1 MGGQV
6 SRQPSLSVLPS
17 LLADLLAREAQFLV
31 TIGNVRGVMDSSVLD
46 PEPGPEGPFISYSYY
61 VTYDFVEDEDG
72 EGNVRAS
79 TMAETHPDSVL
90 AEVRP
95 C

>member
-1 MGGQV
+1 M
-6 SRQPSLSVLPS
+6 
-17 LLADLLAREAQFLV
+17 
-31 TIGNVRGVMDSSVLD
+31 TIGNVRGVIDSSVLD

-72 EGNVRAS
+72 EGNVHAS
-79 TMAETHPDSVL
+79 AMAETHPDSVL

>member
-1 MGGQV
+1 M
-6 SRQPSLSVLPS
+6 
-17 LLADLLAREAQFLV
+17 
-31 TIGNVRGVMDSSVLD
+31 TIGNVRGVIDSSVLD

-72 EGNVRAS
+72 ERNVLAS

>member
-1 MGGQV
+1 M
-6 SRQPSLSVLPS
+6 
-17 LLADLLAREAQFLV
+17 
-31 TIGNVRGVMDSSVLD
+31 TIGNVRGVIDSSALD

-72 EGNVRAS
+72 E

-95 C
+95 S